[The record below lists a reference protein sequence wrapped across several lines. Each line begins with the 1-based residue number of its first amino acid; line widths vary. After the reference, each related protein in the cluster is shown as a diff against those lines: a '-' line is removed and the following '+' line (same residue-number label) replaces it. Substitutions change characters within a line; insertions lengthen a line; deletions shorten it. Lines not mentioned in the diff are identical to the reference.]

1 VDEGQVLSRLMILRS
16 LFLKPK
22 HCFSKA
28 EKKKN
33 QQMGERVTN
42 SDYDGNKTAYKKKK
56 KKRTDHVTK
65 FNSSP

>member
-1 VDEGQVLSRLMILRS
+1 MDEGQVLSRLMILRA

-22 HCFSKA
+22 HCFSK

-33 QQMGERVTN
+33 KQMGERVTI
-42 SDYDGNKTAYKKKK
+42 SDYDGNKTAYQKKK

-65 FNSSP
+65 FSSFP

>member
-1 VDEGQVLSRLMILRS
+1 
-16 LFLKPK
+16 
-22 HCFSKA
+22 
-28 EKKKN
+28 
-33 QQMGERVTN
+33 MGERVTN